1 MVSDSDLALSRYEIK
16 FTVQRENYYRLK
28 NWIMLNSHD
37 FYAPYP
43 PRIVNNIYFD
53 NQECDS
59 YVENLTG
66 CTSRTKLR
74 LRWYGDTFNPQ
85 KAVLELKS
93 KRNRLGFKSAHKIG
107 FSGMQLSSMTYRDIV
122 HNIAAQLE
130 GDVSFR
136 FKQSDVPIIV
146 NRYEREYFVTRNN
159 KVRAT
164 LDGNLTFFDQRSRQ
178 KPNFIFPSVAPE
190 ISIFEVKTPS
200 LEIDFAEKVIS
211 SIELPP
217 SKSSKYVL
225 GVQSLLGYQ

>member
-1 MVSDSDLALSRYEIK
+1 MVSDYELALSRYEIK
-16 FTVQRENYYRLK
+16 FTVQREHYYRLK
-28 NWIMLNSHD
+28 NWIMLNPYD

-74 LRWYGDTFNPQ
+74 LRWYGDTFDP
-85 KAVLELKS
+85 KMAVLELKS
-93 KRNRLGFKSAHKIG
+93 KRNRLGFKSTHEIR
-107 FSGMQLSSMTYRDIV
+107 FDNMQLSSMAFRDV
-122 HNIAAQLE
+122 VCNIASQLK
-130 GDVSFR
+130 GDIFFR

-159 KVRAT
+159 RVRAT
-164 LDGNLTFFDQRSRQ
+164 LDGNLAFFDQRNRQ
-178 KPNFIFPSVAPE
+178 RPNLVYSSLAPE

-200 LEIDFAEKVIS
+200 LEIEYAEKVIS